1 MPHSKKTESE
11 SRAAIASEACLL
23 LTLPRCQRDRNPVPR
38 PGRQIKVGIAN
49 LEVAASPS
57 SAVTMTVTAMKDRR
71 CDPRAPL
78 SKSLPTPQPEIFKAG
93 SATQQQQQHQTQPF
107 CGLYH
112 ASHTKTNN
120 AAATNIVPYKC
131 GCEHPPT
138 STPCTSRFDTRNVVT
153 ITAVIRSRR
162 AASSR
167 GYAALGLCISACA
180 PKRTQTEAYIWH
192 QTHRCTR
199 RAALCDQSPKVVVV
213 VP

>member
-49 LEVAASPS
+49 LEVVASPS
-57 SAVTMTVTAMKDRR
+57 PAVTMTVTAMKDRR
-71 CDPRAPL
+71 RDPRAPL

-93 SATQQQQQHQTQPF
+93 SATQQQQQHQTQPS
-107 CGLYH
+107 CTSYY

-120 AAATNIVPYKC
+120 TAATNIVPSV
-131 GCEHPPT
+131 T
-138 STPCTSRFDTRNVVT
+138 SADASTLPHQHLAPAGS
-153 ITAVIRSRR
+153 ITAVVRSRR

-180 PKRTQTEAYIWH
+180 PNRAQTEAYIWH

-199 RAALCDQSPKVVVV
+199 RAAVCDQSPMVVVV